1 MCISQDISPRDDF
14 QNPLIQFIRRAFSRC
29 ALQGV
34 ENGILSV
41 NLSLMTKEE
50 HMKAL
55 RKTTVLSAIL
65 VLVAAA
71 LLVPPAAQA
80 EKEIKIGVLYPLT
93 GGAAAAGRELRAGAE
108 LAAEIA
114 NNAMADIDMDM
125 AKKAG
130 IQSMGGAKITL
141 IFKDH
146 EGNPTLGADQ
156 AKKLILDDKVD
167 GLLGCYHSS
176 VTKTVSAVAEQYG
189 VPMINGSSTSP
200 ALTERGFKWFWRTTP
215 HDTWFTKDLFE
226 LLKGLSEGKARGVKA
241 VDKKEIMNLA
251 SACEK
256 TEWGSF
262 VSTLIE
268 EFSKEYGFDLRKSM
282 LYAKESPDLSSEVR
296 SLKAARADVM
306 LFASYTSDAILMI
319 KTLKA
324 QKAQPKI
331 LWGQDAGFE
340 TPEFQQTLGED
351 IVGILTRTVFLP
363 KVVEVKPLAGQVNAL
378 YKAKTGNDLSGASA
392 RSFTGLQTW
401 VHVLEKAGSTK
412 PEDIQTAAN
421 AIDIPGEQLV
431 VPWAGIKFSTSG
443 KEIGQNVLGSGLIGQ
458 YQKGADGKVGLE
470 IVYPFDVTTADM
482 IYPFPTW

>member
-1 MCISQDISPRDDF
+1 
-14 QNPLIQFIRRAFSRC
+14 
-29 ALQGV
+29 
-34 ENGILSV
+34 
-41 NLSLMTKEE
+41 
-50 HMKAL
+50 MKAIG
-55 RKTTVLSAIL
+55 KITVLCSVVL
-65 VLVAAA
+65 LVAAA
-71 LLVPPAAQA
+71 LLVPSPAQA

-114 NNAMADIDMDM
+114 NNVMADIDMDM
-125 AKKAG
+125 AKNSG
-130 IQSMGGAKITL
+130 IQSIGGAKITL
-141 IFKDH
+141 IIKDH
-146 EGNPTLGADQ
+146 EGNPTLGADL

-226 LLKGLSEGKARGVKA
+226 LLKGLTEGKAKGVKA
-241 VDKKEIMNLA
+241 LAKKDIMNLA

-262 VSTLIE
+262 VSALIE

-296 SLKAARADVM
+296 SLKASRADVM
-306 LFASYTSDAILMI
+306 LFASYTSDAILML

-340 TPEFQQTLGED
+340 TPEFQQTLGD
-351 IVGILTRTVFLP
+351 NIVGVLTRTVFLP
-363 KVVEVKPLAGQVNAL
+363 QVVEVKPLAGQVNAL

-412 PEDIQTAAN
+412 PEAIQAAAN
-421 AIDIPGEQLV
+421 AINIPGEQLV

-470 IVYPFDVTTADM
+470 IVYPFDVTSADM
-482 IYPFPTW
+482 IYPFPKW